1 MIKKYK
7 EKTKIETEQPQRIFS
22 ILDRDVICL
31 HRTDF
36 LPHFTKTTL
45 HNHDGYEF
53 LLYLSGNTNYY
64 VESEGKKLEYGEL
77 ILTAPYT
84 FHGIDTQ
91 TDQTYE
97 RIIIN
102 IKEAY
107 FKGLCSEK
115 TDLASCFNGISS
127 NKINSYILN
136 KNEIQEF
143 SDIAARLQHELDN
156 PGYGSD
162 ILVPALLVQLLVMIN
177 KKTSNDSIPTYQ
189 SIIPRIVADTI
200 SYVNNHLGCD
210 LSLNTL
216 SSHLYHNGDYI
227 SRCFKNTMGTTL
239 QQFIIAKRIVLA
251 QQYLREGYTVVDTC
265 FLSGFSD
272 YSNFSRCF
280 SKHVGMSPT
289 RYRKENKFN

>member
-1 MIKKYK
+1 MNK
-7 EKTKIETEQPQRIFS
+7 EKNNIGTEQPQKIFS

-31 HRTDF
+31 HRTDV
-36 LPHFTKTTL
+36 LPYFAKTTL
-45 HNHDGYEF
+45 HNHDGYEI
-53 LLYLSGNTNYY
+53 LLCLCGKSNYY

-84 FHGIDTQ
+84 FHGTDTQ
-91 TDQTYE
+91 IDQIYE

-107 FKGLCSEK
+107 FKGLCSER
-115 TDLASCFNGISS
+115 TNLASCFNRISP
-127 NKINSYILN
+127 NKINSYILSP
-136 KNEIQEF
+136 NEIREF
-143 SDIAARLQHELDN
+143 SDIAAHLQHEIEN

-162 ILVPALLVQLLVMIN
+162 ILVPALLVQLLVMVN
-177 KKTSNDSIPTYQ
+177 KKASYNSIPTYQ
-189 SIIPRIVADTI
+189 SIMPQIVADTI
-200 SYVNNHLGCD
+200 SYVNNHLDGD

-216 SSHLYHNGDYI
+216 SLHLYHNGDYI

-251 QQYLREGYTVVDTC
+251 QQYLREGTSVSDTC
-265 FLSGFSD
+265 FQSGFSD

-280 SKHVGMSPT
+280 SKHTGMSPKQYQK
-289 RYRKENKFN
+289 RNN